1 MRNKLTKSMYIF
13 VLILAIV
20 LQYSLTTFA
29 STDNDKCA
37 WGFCR
42 GTDHNQPRLDSK
54 PLKILEK
61 YQGIAMGNSESK
73 KIYLT
78 FDSGYEGGYTEKI
91 LETLKKN
98 NVPATFFITAHY
110 LNTAEELVMKMIKD
124 GHEVGN
130 HTVNHKDITA
140 LSEEQL
146 KKEVM
151 DLHIAVQEKT
161 GYEMK
166 YFRPPKGE
174 FNDSSI
180 SFLKNLGYTT
190 VLWSNA
196 YDDWNTAKQGRSD
209 YGKKKLLDNL
219 HNGCVLLVHSTSEDN
234 MVLLDD
240 FIKEARAMGYTFES
254 LDNFEP

>member
-1 MRNKLTKSMYIF
+1 MRNKLTKTMYIF
-13 VLILAIV
+13 VLIIAIL

-29 STDNDKCA
+29 STDNEKCA

-42 GTDHNQPRLDSK
+42 GTDHAQPRLDSK

-61 YQGIAMGNSESK
+61 YGGIAMGNSDSK
-73 KIYLT
+73 QIYLT
-78 FDSGYEGGYTEKI
+78 FDSGYEGGYTENI
-91 LETLKKN
+91 LATLKKN

-110 LNTAEELVMKMIKD
+110 LNTAEELVMQMIKD
-124 GHEVGN
+124 GHAVGN

-140 LSEEQL
+140 ISEEEL

-180 SFLKNLGYTT
+180 AFLKNLGYTS

-196 YDDWNTAKQGRSD
+196 YDDWNTANQGRSD

-219 HNGCVLLVHSTSEDN
+219 HNGCVLLIHSTSEDN

-240 FIKEARAMGYTFES
+240 FIKEARAMGYTFAS
-254 LDNFEP
+254 LDNFE

>member
-1 MRNKLTKSMYIF
+1 MYKR
-13 VLILAIV
+13 
-20 LQYSLTTFA
+20 Q
-29 STDNDKCA
+29 
-37 WGFCR
+37 
-42 GTDHNQPRLDSK
+42 
-54 PLKILEK
+54 
-61 YQGIAMGNSESK
+61 
-73 KIYLT
+73 
-78 FDSGYEGGYTEKI
+78 EGGYTENI
-91 LETLKKN
+91 LATLKKN

-110 LNTAEELVMKMIKD
+110 LNTAEELVMQMVKD
-124 GHEVGN
+124 GHAVGN
-130 HTVNHKDITA
+130 HTVNHKDITV
-140 LSEEQL
+140 LSEEEL

-180 SFLKNLGYTT
+180 AFLKNLGYTS

-196 YDDWNTAKQGRSD
+196 YDDWNTANQGRSD

-219 HNGCVLLVHSTSEDN
+219 HNGCILLVHSTSEDN

-240 FIKEARAMGYTFES
+240 FIKEARAMGYTFAS
-254 LDNFEP
+254 LDDFE